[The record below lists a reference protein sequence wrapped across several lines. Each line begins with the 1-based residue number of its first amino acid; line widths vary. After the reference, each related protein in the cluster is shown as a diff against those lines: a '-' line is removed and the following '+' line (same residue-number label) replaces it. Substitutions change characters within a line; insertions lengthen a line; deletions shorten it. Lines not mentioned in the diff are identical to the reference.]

1 MNPSTLEISR
11 DSNRDGYGD
20 RVGSHFRSEWQS
32 PAEALI
38 EPATLVERGLSGVD
52 RIQGGTK
59 QPRRAAVVG
68 TNMLGMLA
76 TLMLRIREA
85 EVVTVGSM
93 PEPLLSPNRI
103 KGIVGWKHV
112 WMNPALAPIPLMQE
126 AGARYVC
133 ASEMSTD
140 DVTRRFGP
148 FDATIVTSAGL
159 SSLPGLTR
167 GLAEDGALVDLTLG
181 NGIIEISRATST
193 RSFQTKQQ
201 ATLHRGGDDRT
212 HRERAARSLALADAL
227 YPGWLPRLLQSFDV
241 PEGRFSRKDAA

>member
-20 RVGSHFRSEWQS
+20 RVGSRLRTDWQS
-32 PAEALI
+32 LAEVLI

-68 TNMLGMLA
+68 TNMLGVLA
-76 TLMLRIREA
+76 TLTLRIRSA
-85 EVVTVGSM
+85 EVVTLGSM

-140 DVTRRFGP
+140 DVTRRFG
-148 FDATIVTSAGL
+148 
-159 SSLPGLTR
+159 
-167 GLAEDGALVDLTLG
+167 
-181 NGIIEISRATST
+181 
-193 RSFQTKQQ
+193 
-201 ATLHRGGDDRT
+201 
-212 HRERAARSLALADAL
+212 
-227 YPGWLPRLLQSFDV
+227 
-241 PEGRFSRKDAA
+241 